1 MTPKQYRAAI
11 DYLGLSQVR
20 AGKFLGVTGRASQRW
35 ALGESRVP
43 EAVAI
48 LLRLMIS
55 LELSPEEVQERI
67 AKVKLN

>member
-11 DYLGLSQVR
+11 EALDLSQVR

-35 ALGESRVP
+35 ALGESRIPAPVS
-43 EAVAI
+43 I

-55 LELSPEEVQERI
+55 LKLSPEEVQERI
-67 AKVKLN
+67 GKVKLN